1 MTDYEWFSL
10 RICLFFLPDTAAIHC
25 GAILDNKNEKKEACS
40 CPEGIRSPASQSNPN
55 DRGNGD
61 GDVDE
66 GQNANEEPAQSEAA
80 GNDDDDDDGA
90 SSDFES
96 IEDVDQTDLEC
107 VCTDRYER
115 MRIRRRQRVLRE
127 QAELSLD
134 TQVSEKLV
142 DPDLAVGSDRTQRH
156 GNATGADLESVPGTT
171 SQALLSCLQHLCFVR
186 RKRRRV
192 AAVRGTRYH

>member
-1 MTDYEWFSL
+1 MSGSL
-10 RICLFFLPDTAAIHC
+10 YVSAFFFLPNAAAIHC
-25 GAILDNKNEKKEACS
+25 GAILDKENERKEACS
-40 CPEGIRSPASQSNPN
+40 YPEGIRSPASQSNPN

-80 GNDDDDDDGA
+80 GNDNDDGA

-156 GNATGADLESVPGTT
+156 GNATALTWRASPGPPPKP
-171 SQALLSCLQHLCFVR
+171 SCPACSTC
-186 RKRRRV
+186 
-192 AAVRGTRYH
+192 AS

>member
-1 MTDYEWFSL
+1 MTDYEWLSL
-10 RICLFFLPDTAAIHC
+10 RICLFLPPERSRHTLR
-25 GAILDNKNEKKEACS
+25 AILDKENERKEACS
-40 CPEGIRSPASQSNPN
+40 YPEGIRSPASQSNPN
-55 DRGNGD
+55 DSGIGD
-61 GDVDE
+61 GDDDE
-66 GQNANEEPAQSEAA
+66 GENATEESAQSEAA
-80 GNDDDDDDGA
+80 GNDNDDGA

-134 TQVSEKLV
+134 TQVSEELV

-156 GNATGADLESVPGTT
+156 GNATALTWRASPGPPPKP
-171 SQALLSCLQHLCFVR
+171 SCPACSTC
-186 RKRRRV
+186 
-192 AAVRGTRYH
+192 AS